1 MTFTTS
7 NNQIIAT
14 PKEEEQKTQKETLEK
29 ALNIPKKNKLQV
41 IKEEQDQEI
50 TLDKIPKEKINFN
63 FGNFKIGGNIK
74 ISKPKKEDKTKKKV
88 VLVTTTSVP
97 IDFEKEYKG
106 KKMKVWREDKG
117 IKKKK
122 KQ

>member
-1 MTFTTS
+1 M
-7 NNQIIAT
+7 IA
-14 PKEEEQKTQKETLEK
+14 EQKTQKETLEK